1 MTNLRNLGSK
11 ENLAIKF
18 KDGICADLC
27 LNLRFESD
35 IVIFVILRVIMV
47 LKATVQ
53 KEISKPSLPQVK
65 LTWGRDGL
73 ELWKSNCPEVH
84 CGTLDSYFRSN
95 DLVSASADFLFLYN
109 VGWLQLRRFV
119 DLLRVRSLHSISRN
133 HPNTLCW
140 PTCRKQKFVQSNI
153 LQQKDIKIVTV
164 LTGFLSTT

>member
-1 MTNLRNLGSK
+1 MMNLRNLGSK

-65 LTWGRDGL
+65 LT
-73 ELWKSNCPEVH
+73 
-84 CGTLDSYFRSN
+84 
-95 DLVSASADFLFLYN
+95 
-109 VGWLQLRRFV
+109 
-119 DLLRVRSLHSISRN
+119 
-133 HPNTLCW
+133 
-140 PTCRKQKFVQSNI
+140 
-153 LQQKDIKIVTV
+153 
-164 LTGFLSTT
+164 